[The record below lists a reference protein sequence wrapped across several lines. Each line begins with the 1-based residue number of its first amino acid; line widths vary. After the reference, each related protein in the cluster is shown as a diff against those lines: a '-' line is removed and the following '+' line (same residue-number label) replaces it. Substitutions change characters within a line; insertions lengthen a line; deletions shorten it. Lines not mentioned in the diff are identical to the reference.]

1 MTPFHRSAYISKTPE
16 LGATSA
22 FSRSPGEL
30 LKIVC
35 ARTYMVDLVPERP
48 RTDAIQ
54 SFVKQ
59 QTIFVEI
66 EVEGG
71 LVGLGYS
78 YTIGTGG
85 HAVMALLHQ
94 DLLPRLIGR
103 AELFYLVIDR
113 LQVCIQGF
121 FEQAALLCVVALR
134 LGGKLQALE
143 VGVLKGEFVDGGLLE
158 GQGLSL
164 LLQNTFICSNGTQ
177 QIGDRLAQFVCAELG
192 QVLLELF
199 GCDHH
204 ETQCATGE

>member
-103 AELFYLVIDR
+103 DARQIEALWQSLFWHTHTTAVGAITSLA
-113 LQVCIQGF
+113 L
-121 FEQAALLCVVALR
+121 AAVDLALW
-134 LGGKLQALE
+134 
-143 VGVLKGEFVDGGLLE
+143 
-158 GQGLSL
+158 
-164 LLQNTFICSNGTQ
+164 CSRRRRFDPGA
-177 QIGDRLAQFVCAELG
+177 DF
-192 QVLLELF
+192 
-199 GCDHH
+199 
-204 ETQCATGE
+204 